1 MRARSRATRVSGMV
15 SIMLSFGLIVAAV
28 EVGSVHAASTDP
40 AVVGQWTAPTTM
52 PFVGIHSMV
61 MRNGSVLLFD
71 RSLGNRG
78 SPGVL
83 FNPTTGAMV
92 DVRIPYPRDV
102 FCAGHNILPDGSVLV
117 TGGHP
122 PVSGHPGIGVN
133 LTDVFNPIA
142 KTWTPG
148 PTMDQARWYPSNVSL
163 GDGTTLIFSGNEVPG
178 DPVLTVDRYDPA
190 TGQLTTLPATANRKL
205 TLYPKLHLMAN
216 GKLFLAG
223 ASRAGA
229 WFDPDT
235 ATWSA
240 APRMIQGRK
249 SFASVVLPDQ
259 RVMAIGGTG
268 PKSSAE
274 IVDLSAANPA
284 WKLTAPM
291 HFGRTHPNAVLLPDG
306 KVFVVGGGTSGEFN
320 GPVLTPELYDPAA
333 NTWTDMAPQ
342 QAQRMYHGTAVLLP
356 DGRVLSAGSNY
367 GPLQKT
373 YEIYSPP
380 YLFAGTRPVI
390 SAAPTNVGY
399 GQTFQ
404 LTSGNSE
411 GIAKVVLMHPG
422 SSTHSLN
429 LEQRALNL
437 SFTKSGSTITATLP
451 ANGDQAVPGWYM
463 VFLVSDSGVPSV
475 ASWVRLS

>member
-1 MRARSRATRVSGMV
+1 
-15 SIMLSFGLIVAAV
+15 
-28 EVGSVHAASTDP
+28 
-40 AVVGQWTAPTTM
+40 
-52 PFVGIHSMV
+52 
-61 MRNGSVLLFD
+61 
-71 RSLGNRG
+71 
-78 SPGVL
+78 
-83 FNPTTGAMV
+83 
-92 DVRIPYPRDV
+92 
-102 FCAGHNILPDGSVLV
+102 
-117 TGGHP
+117 
-122 PVSGHPGIGVN
+122 
-133 LTDVFNPIA
+133 
-142 KTWTPG
+142 
-148 PTMDQARWYPSNVSL
+148 
-163 GDGTTLIFSGNEVPG
+163 
-178 DPVLTVDRYDPA
+178 
-190 TGQLTTLPATANRKL
+190 
-205 TLYPKLHLMAN
+205 MAN

-223 ASRAGA
+223 ASRVGA

-240 APRMIQGRK
+240 APRMVQGRK

-306 KVFVVGGGTSGEFN
+306 KVFVVGGGTSGEFT
-320 GPVLTPELYDPAA
+320 GPVLTPELYNPAT

-437 SFTKSGSTITATLP
+437 PFTKSGSTVTATLP

-475 ASWVRLS
+475 ASWVRLG